1 MKNFV
6 TGKTDTLIFKEEQP
20 KDIINISNVN
30 GYLDKSGNI
39 WLSAEDVA
47 IGFGFTQEKNGT
59 TYVRWE
65 TINNYLRDFGFSQRV
80 GKGSFIPESMVY
92 RLGFKA
98 NNSVAVRFQTVLAE
112 EVLPSIRKTGGY
124 MVSTPEMSDA
134 EIMARALDIAHATI
148 ARRDERIAEQE
159 LLIEQ
164 KDARLELQQK
174 ELKVA
179 APKVT
184 FYDNAMQSANTMTT
198 TQVAKSIGMEANTL
212 NRKLRDLGIQYRQSG
227 MWIVCAPYS
236 RWKLH
241 SIRTQTYT
249 HSDGSIGT
257 SQYTVWYMRGYR
269 FIVALRD
276 SGWDVKKAIKSL
288 NPDWTGE
295 VAAGGKEVMAE

>member
-1 MKNFV
+1 MKNEI
-6 TGKTDTLIFKEEQP
+6 KIFKSPQFGDIRTAGTADEPMFCLADICKVLDLQTNKVKNRLNERGVHSIPTPTKNQYNAEVVIDMLYVNEQNLY
-20 KDIINISNVN
+20 KVIMRS
-30 GYLDKSGNI
+30 DKPQ
-39 WLSAEDVA
+39 AE
-47 IGFGFTQEKNGT
+47 
-59 TYVRWE
+59 
-65 TINNYLRDFGFSQRV
+65 
-80 GKGSFIPESMVY
+80 P
-92 RLGFKA
+92 
-98 NNSVAVRFQTVLAE
+98 FQDWVCG

>member
-1 MKNFV
+1 MKNAIKIFKSPQFGDIRTAGTEDEPLFCALDVAKALGYSKPAKAIIDHCKGV
-6 TGKTDTLIFKEEQP
+6 TVLETPTSGGIQQVKFIKESEVYRLIFK
-20 KDIINISNVN
+20 SNAPN
-30 GYLDKSGNI
+30 
-39 WLSAEDVA
+39 AEK
-47 IGFGFTQEKNGT
+47 F
-59 TYVRWE
+59 
-65 TINNYLRDFGFSQRV
+65 
-80 GKGSFIPESMVY
+80 
-92 RLGFKA
+92 
-98 NNSVAVRFQTVLAE
+98 NSWLAE

>member
-1 MKNFV
+1 MIK
-6 TGKTDTLIFKEEQP
+6 IFKSPQFGDIRTAGTAEQP
-20 KDIINISNVN
+20 LFCLSDICKVLELQVQNTKRRLNEKGVYSITTPTNGGEQQILFVN
-30 GYLDKSGNI
+30 EQNLYKVIMRSDKPQ
-39 WLSAEDVA
+39 AE
-47 IGFGFTQEKNGT
+47 
-59 TYVRWE
+59 
-65 TINNYLRDFGFSQRV
+65 
-80 GKGSFIPESMVY
+80 P
-92 RLGFKA
+92 
-98 NNSVAVRFQTVLAE
+98 FQDWVCG

>member
-1 MKNFV
+1 MKNMIKIFKSPQFGDIRTAGTADEPLFCALDVAKALGYSKPAKAIIDHCKGV
-6 TGKTDTLIFKEEQP
+6 TVLETPTSGGIQQVKFIKESEVYRLIFK
-20 KDIINISNVN
+20 SNAPN
-30 GYLDKSGNI
+30 
-39 WLSAEDVA
+39 AEK
-47 IGFGFTQEKNGT
+47 F
-59 TYVRWE
+59 
-65 TINNYLRDFGFSQRV
+65 
-80 GKGSFIPESMVY
+80 
-92 RLGFKA
+92 
-98 NNSVAVRFQTVLAE
+98 NSWLAE